1 MVIKI
6 VRISAVWCPACLI
19 MHSRYEEVKKL
30 FPNFEYIDYDYDLD
44 EEIIEQYNVGTT
56 LPVLVILDNDKEINR
71 IVGEKTVGQISEVLK
86 GYTILIL
93 FSFIPFVQ
101 GEKLNVYLFYSDVCS
116 TCKEEMEFLE
126 EYSKENDFNIVTY
139 ETTRNKENDALLSK
153 VRQALNN
160 NDKTVPYT
168 VIGTTGMTGF
178 NETVENQIKIAIAKY
193 KEEEY
198 VDIVDV
204 VINDL
209 DVDYTI
215 NPPEGNFNIPLLGDV
230 DPKDVSLPLVAI
242 ILGFIDGFNPCAMWV
257 LLFLLSIIITM
268 KDRKKM
274 WVIGLTFLT
283 TSALVYLAFM
293 LAWLSVAITLSQIF
307 WVRFIIAI
315 IALLGGAINL
325 TSYYKERKQADG
337 CQVVD
342 KEKRKSIL
350 KRINKVIKQMDDKKT
365 YLLAILGVMGLA
377 VTVNLIEL
385 ACSSGLPLIFTQ
397 ILALNDLNSLQYL
410 IYILIYIILFLIDD
424 IVIFVIAMKTLKL
437 TGISTK
443 YSKLSHLIGGI
454 LMLLIGIL
462 MIFKPEW
469 LMFNF

>member
-1 MVIKI
+1 M
-6 VRISAVWCPACLI
+6 
-19 MHSRYEEVKKL
+19 KKL
-30 FPNFEYIDYDYDLD
+30 IVA
-44 EEIIEQYNVGTT
+44 I
-56 LPVLVILDNDKEINR
+56 LV
-71 IVGEKTVGQISEVLK
+71 
-86 GYTILIL
+86 L
-93 FSFIPFVQ
+93 FSFIPIAK
-101 GEKLNVYLFYSDVCS
+101 GEELNVYLFYSEICS
-116 TCKEEMEFLE
+116 TCEAELEFLE
-126 EYSKENDFNIVTY
+126 EYNKEVDFNIVKY
-139 ETTRNKENDALLSK
+139 ETTRNKENDELLSE
-153 VRQALNN
+153 VREALNN

-178 NETVENQIKIAIAKY
+178 NETVKNQIKAAIDKY
-193 KEEEY
+193 KAEEY

-204 VINDL
+204 VKNDL

-215 NPPEGNFNIPLLGDV
+215 NAPVGQFNVPILGNI
-230 DPKDVSLPLVAI
+230 DPKDVSLPLIAVI
-242 ILGFIDGFNPCAMWV
+242 IGFIDGFNPCAMWV

-315 IALLGGAINL
+315 IALLGGMINL
-325 TSYYKERKQADG
+325 TSYYKERKKDDG

-350 KRINKVIKQMDDKKT
+350 KRINKVVKQMDDKKT
-365 YLLAILGVMGLA
+365 YILAILGVMGLA

-397 ILALNDLNSLQYL
+397 ILALNDLNGIEYL
-410 IYILIYIILFLIDD
+410 IYILIYILLFLIDD
-424 IVIFVIAMKTLKL
+424 IVIFIIAMKTLKL

-443 YSKLSHLIGGI
+443 YNKLSHLIGGI
-454 LMLLIGIL
+454 LMLLIGVL

>member
-1 MVIKI
+1 M
-6 VRISAVWCPACLI
+6 
-19 MHSRYEEVKKL
+19 KK
-30 FPNFEYIDYDYDLD
+30 FIF
-44 EEIIEQYNVGTT
+44 
-56 LPVLVILDNDKEINR
+56 
-71 IVGEKTVGQISEVLK
+71 
-86 GYTILIL
+86 TILIL

-424 IVIFVIAMKTLKL
+424 IVIFVIAMKTLKV

>member
-1 MVIKI
+1 
-6 VRISAVWCPACLI
+6 
-19 MHSRYEEVKKL
+19 
-30 FPNFEYIDYDYDLD
+30 
-44 EEIIEQYNVGTT
+44 
-56 LPVLVILDNDKEINR
+56 
-71 IVGEKTVGQISEVLK
+71 
-86 GYTILIL
+86 
-93 FSFIPFVQ
+93 
-101 GEKLNVYLFYSDVCS
+101 
-116 TCKEEMEFLE
+116 
-126 EYSKENDFNIVTY
+126 
-139 ETTRNKENDALLSK
+139 
-153 VRQALNN
+153 
-160 NDKTVPYT
+160 
-168 VIGTTGMTGF
+168 
-178 NETVENQIKIAIAKY
+178 
-193 KEEEY
+193 
-198 VDIVDV
+198 
-204 VINDL
+204 
-209 DVDYTI
+209 
-215 NPPEGNFNIPLLGDV
+215 
-230 DPKDVSLPLVAI
+230 
-242 ILGFIDGFNPCAMWV
+242 
-257 LLFLLSIIITM
+257 M

>member
-1 MVIKI
+1 M
-6 VRISAVWCPACLI
+6 
-19 MHSRYEEVKKL
+19 KKFL
-30 FPNFEYIDYDYDLD
+30 F
-44 EEIIEQYNVGTT
+44 
-56 LPVLVILDNDKEINR
+56 
-71 IVGEKTVGQISEVLK
+71 
-86 GYTILIL
+86 TILIL
-93 FSFIPFVQ
+93 FSFIPFVK
-101 GEKLNVYLFYSDVCS
+101 GKELNVYLFYSDVCS

-126 EYSKENDFNIVTY
+126 EYSKGNDFNIITY
-139 ETTRNKENDALLSK
+139 ETTRNQENDELLSK
-153 VRQALNN
+153 VRKALNN

-178 NETVENQIKIAIAKY
+178 NQTVENQIKTAIDKY

-198 VDIVDV
+198 VDIVNV
-204 VINDL
+204 VVNDL
-209 DVDYTI
+209 NVDYTI
-215 NPPEGNFNIPLLGDV
+215 NPPEGSFNIPFLGDI
-230 DPKDVSLPLVAI
+230 DPKDASLPLVAI

-283 TSALVYLAFM
+283 TSALVYLSFM

-315 IALLGGAINL
+315 IALVGGTINL
-325 TSYYKERKQADG
+325 TSYYKEKKQPDG

-350 KRINKVIKQMDDKKT
+350 KRINKIIKQMNDKKT
-365 YLLAILGVMGLA
+365 YILAILGVMGLA

-397 ILALNDLNSLQYL
+397 ILALNDLNILQYL
-410 IYILIYIILFLIDD
+410 IYIFIYIILFLIDD
-424 IVIFVIAMKTLKL
+424 IIIFVIAMNSLKV

-443 YSKLSHLIGGI
+443 YNKLSHLIGGI
-454 LMLLIGIL
+454 LMLLIGLL

>member
-1 MVIKI
+1 MKKFII
-6 VRISAVWCPACLI
+6 ILLCL
-19 MHSRYEEVKKL
+19 
-30 FPNFEYIDYDYDLD
+30 FCF
-44 EEIIEQYNVGTT
+44 
-56 LPVLVILDNDKEINR
+56 LPFA
-71 IVGEKTVGQISEVLK
+71 KTENN
-86 GYTILIL
+86 
-93 FSFIPFVQ
+93 
-101 GEKLNVYLFYSDVCS
+101 LNIYLFYSDICS
-116 TCKEEMEFLE
+116 TCEEEIAFLE
-126 EYSKENDFNIVTY
+126 EYTKENNLNLVMY
-139 ETTRNKENDALLSK
+139 ETTKSEENANLLIE
-153 VRQALNN
+153 VREALNN

-178 NETVENQIKIAIAKY
+178 NDTVENQIKAAVSKY
-193 KEEEY
+193 KQEEY

-209 DVDYTI
+209 DVNYTI
-215 NPPEGNFNIPLLGDV
+215 NPPEGIYNIPLLGDI
-230 DPKDVSLPLVAI
+230 DPKDVSLPLVAV

-257 LLFLLSIIITM
+257 LLFLLSIIMTM

-283 TSALVYLAFM
+283 TSALIYLAFM
-293 LAWLSVAITLSQIF
+293 LAWLSIAVTLSQIF
-307 WVRFIIAI
+307 WVRFVIAI
-315 IALLGGAINL
+315 IALLGGIVNL
-325 TSYYKERKQADG
+325 SSYYKERKKDDG

-350 KRINKVIKQMDDKKT
+350 KRINKVVKQMDNKKT
-365 YLLAILGVMGLA
+365 YFLAILGVMGLA
-377 VTVNLIEL
+377 ITVNLIEL

-397 ILALNDLNSLQYL
+397 ILALNNLNNIQYL
-410 IYILIYIILFLIDD
+410 IYILIYILFFLVDD
-424 IVIFVIAMKTLKL
+424 IVIFIIAMKTLKL

-443 YSKLSHLIGGI
+443 YNKLSHLIGGI